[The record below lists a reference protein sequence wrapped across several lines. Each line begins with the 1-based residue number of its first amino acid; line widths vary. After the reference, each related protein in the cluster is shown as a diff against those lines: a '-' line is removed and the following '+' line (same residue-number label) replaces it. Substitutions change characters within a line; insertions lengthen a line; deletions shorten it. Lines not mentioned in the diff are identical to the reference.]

1 MGWIPVINNS
11 MFLVRQLW
19 TDVATGIM
27 RSNSGLEIG
36 WSFLSTKEKYSQV
49 VVALVEA
56 YTIVIN

>member
-19 TDVATGIM
+19 NDVATGIM

-56 YTIVIN
+56 YTIDVN